1 MSIEVII
8 ADSGPLIALAR
19 IRHLHLLPAIF
30 GRVVIPAAVLRELTE
45 GAAEGR
51 VGAEDVR
58 SAGWIDV
65 RDADPELSAAFSLIV
80 DRGESEAIA
89 LAVRAPSSL
98 PCLSGYHPRKWVGEC
113 RRLCDPRRG
122 ASEPGWRPR
131 TSAGA
136 VRRWQPHPARTP
148 RPLAATRRPTA
159 TSAHCEPVERP
170 LSPAGPSGR

>member
-58 SAGWIDV
+58 SAAWIDV

-98 PCLSGYHPRKWVGEC
+98 LVMDDRRG
-113 RRLCDPRRG
+113 RRLAIDRG
-122 ASEPGWRPR
+122 LR
-131 TSAGA
+131 
-136 VRRWQPHPARTP
+136 V
-148 RPLAATRRPTA
+148 
-159 TSAHCEPVERP
+159 
-170 LSPAGPSGR
+170 

>member
-58 SAGWIDV
+58 SAAWIDV

-98 PCLSGYHPRKWVGEC
+98 LVMDDRRG
-113 RRLCDPRRG
+113 RRLALDRGLGRASGHGSPR
-122 ASEPGWRPR
+122 ASSSAPR
-131 TSAGA
+131 DAHRASAGSEVTEQCTPSVRGLA
-136 VRRWQPHPARTP
+136 ISSVRRAPA
-148 RPLAATRRPTA
+148 
-159 TSAHCEPVERP
+159 
-170 LSPAGPSGR
+170 